1 MSGKDDEKERVEKL
15 VVDAA
20 RASGAPIPTGGTRGK
35 PPAPDFWFNTDRTG
49 VAIEVTELLCPAGTD
64 RSTRKSGP
72 LPVEREKFHGEVVR
86 LAQRLYYAESGGE
99 TVRAHVVFANAREK
113 RQDKKVMAQL
123 LSDYVKAHRQWAG
136 SAHDA
141 ERPPLPEGFTSISV
155 FEDVGEWWSDECV
168 SYAIDDIH
176 KQLADRI
183 AEKNKNVPTYRAQLP
198 ICAEIWL
205 LIYTGVGVTR
215 SVPVPHGIEQWK
227 VPFDFDKVLWFV
239 FEEERVIE
247 LQRLVPYSC

>member
-1 MSGKDDEKERVEKL
+1 MSGRDDEKERVEKL
-15 VVDAA
+15 VLDTA
-20 RASGAPIPTGGTRGK
+20 RAAGAPIPTGETRGN
-35 PPAPDFWFNTDRTG
+35 PPAPDFWFNTGRTG

-64 RSTRKSGP
+64 RSTRKSVP
-72 LPVEREKFHGEVVR
+72 LPIEREKFHGEVMR
-86 LAQRLYYAESGGE
+86 LAQQLYYAKNDVE
-99 TVRAHVVFANAREK
+99 TVRAHVVFANARGK

-123 LSDYVKAHRQWAG
+123 LSDYVKANRQSAG
-136 SAHDA
+136 LGHTA

-168 SYAIDDIH
+168 SYAMDDIH
-176 KQLADRI
+176 EQIADRI
-183 AEKNKNVPTYRAQLP
+183 AEKNKNVPTYRVRLP
-198 ICAEIWL
+198 MGAEIWL

-239 FEEERVIE
+239 FEEDRVIE
-247 LQRLVPYSC
+247 LQRLVP